1 MCSWNWE
8 KLTFIRSFNFTLKSH
23 CQYSTSI
30 SETSENVCFYFII
43 GFPWSLYS
51 DTIFL
56 WCGEELSSITK
67 YLELSK
73 KIKSSTKEYVMWTCF
88 KYWPMKRIFQKLKD
102 NGILIT
108 IYLQICRELSNLP
121 IFFRVHSNSKEVA
134 YVSYQN
140 TYPNLNTTSL
150 TVNVTP
156 KELTPCKISHICRCA
171 FNGCFSSNFYL
182 ILLCQ

>member
-1 MCSWNWE
+1 
-8 KLTFIRSFNFTLKSH
+8 
-23 CQYSTSI
+23 
-30 SETSENVCFYFII
+30 
-43 GFPWSLYS
+43 
-51 DTIFL
+51 
-56 WCGEELSSITK
+56 
-67 YLELSK
+67 
-73 KIKSSTKEYVMWTCF
+73 
-88 KYWPMKRIFQKLKD
+88 MKRIFQKLKD

-134 YVSYQN
+134 YLSYQN

-182 ILLCQ
+182 ILLCQQFKLTIFYLDESREFMYYEYDEVHFEYFSSIGRLTKFAVFFCKVSEAVIQRSSMEKHSPRAVL